1 VKHAGA
7 ISQQITRVLAISAT
21 LVVLMCMFIVVAVS
35 IHIGR
40 ESTREHAQATARML
54 ATSAEYA
61 LSFRDARRAT
71 EMLSTFKDVPDVIQ
85 IRVLF
90 ANRQPFVALD
100 NVELAER
107 VSWTQRGQSLFR
119 ASSTV
124 EVKSENELLGYVEVT
139 ASEASA
145 VRMGVTLSAV
155 AAALLL
161 LFTLFSGPVARL
173 LANRISQPLAALSRA
188 IREVRR
194 TRDYKLRMPSSELKE
209 VQRLSEDFNALLGV
223 IQSQSVELR
232 AFNQR
237 LSKLAFYD
245 SLTGAAN
252 RALLLD
258 RLNQLLNSRSD
269 DVPAFSVLAIDLDGF
284 KQLNDR
290 LGHDRGD
297 KFLQKMTQ
305 GCIAEMRPSDTFA
318 RMGGDEFL
326 VVLRGVSQIE
336 EATVVAE
343 RIATVIRYANTTA
356 ADEPKCSASIGIAIY
371 PADATSA
378 SELIQAADRA
388 MYLAKSAGGNRIQ
401 YARKA
406 HNAVTPTKGKVSL

>member
-1 VKHAGA
+1 MKHASA
-7 ISQQITRVLAISAT
+7 ISQQITRVLTISAT
-21 LVVLMCMFIVVAVS
+21 LVVLLCMLIVVTVS
-35 IHIGR
+35 IYIGR
-40 ESTREHAQATARML
+40 ESTHDRAQATARVL
-54 ATSAEYA
+54 ASSAEYA
-61 LSFRDARRAT
+61 LSFRDVRRAN
-71 EMLSTFKDVPDVIQ
+71 EMLAAFSGVPDVIQ

-90 ANRQPFVALD
+90 ADRQTFATLD
-100 NVELAER
+100 NSGASEAA
-107 VSWTQRGQSLFR
+107 SWMRRGQSLFQ
-119 ASSTV
+119 ASSTIP
-124 EVKSENELLGYVEVT
+124 VKSADELLGYVEVT

-145 VRMGVTLSAV
+145 IRMGVTLTAI
-155 AAALLL
+155 AATLL
-161 LFTLFSGPVARL
+161 LFASFGGPLARL
-173 LANRISQPLAALSRA
+173 LANRISQPLAALSQA

-194 TRDYKLRMPSSELKE
+194 TRDYQLRMPASELKE
-209 VQRLSEDFNALLGV
+209 VQQLSEDFNALLGV

-252 RALLLD
+252 RALVLD
-258 RLNQLLNSRSD
+258 RLNQLLSSRPD

-305 GCIAEMRPSDTFA
+305 SCIAEMRPSDTFA

-326 VVLRGVSQIE
+326 VVLRGVSEIE
-336 EATVVAE
+336 EAAVIAE
-343 RIATVIRYANTTA
+343 RLGNAIRLANTTA

-371 PADATSA
+371 PADATRV

-401 YARKA
+401 HARKA
-406 HNAVTPTKGKVSL
+406 YNAVTPTEGKVLL